1 METRSKRRRANSLQV
16 TLMGSGLMFLA
27 LVLAVALVSLW
38 PQSYPKF
45 PPAGAVGDPGVQCL
59 IGWCPGPDARLLVMV
74 MVAGALGS
82 FVHVAKSFGDFVGND
97 RFMASWIWWYL
108 LKPCIG
114 MALALMLYLIVRA
127 LLLTVNAAS
136 DSASVNLYGLMA
148 MAGLVGMASKQST
161 DKFAEVLDT
170 LFRTRRS
177 AGDARRKDQL
187 ENPVAVIDEAQPL
200 VLDAESLYVT
210 LRGKGFSRGARVQ
223 VNGVERETSLA
234 DSTRL
239 AFQLLPEDVATA
251 GSLAVVVVNPP
262 PGGGPSAPLMLEV
275 IAPAKPE
282 PVLAPEPA
290 LALALAAPVAMVVA
304 SAEEDS
310 AVAALH

>member
-1 METRSKRRRANSLQV
+1 METRSKRRRANSLQI
-16 TLMGSGLMFLA
+16 TLMGAGLMLLA
-27 LVLAVALVSLW
+27 LALAVALVSLW
-38 PQSYPKF
+38 PRFYPQF

-127 LLLTVNAAS
+127 VLLTVSAAS
-136 DSASVNLYGLMA
+136 DPASVNLYGLMA
-148 MAGLVGMASKQST
+148 MAALVGMASKQGT
-161 DKFAEVLDT
+161 DKFAVLLDA
-170 LFRTRRS
+170 LFRTRHP
-177 AGDARRKDQL
+177 AGDARRKDPL
-187 ENPVAVIDEAQPL
+187 ENPLAVITEAQPP
-200 VLDAESLYVT
+200 VLDAQSLYVT

-223 VNGVERETSLA
+223 VNGRERETSLA
-234 DSTRL
+234 DSSRL
-239 AFQLLPEDVATA
+239 AFELLPEDVAVGGVLT
-251 GSLAVVVVNPP
+251 VVVVNPP
-262 PGGGPSAPLMLEV
+262 PGGGPSASLMLEV
-275 IAPAKPE
+275 SAPPQAEAESE
-282 PVLAPEPA
+282 PLRAD
-290 LALALAAPVAMVVA
+290 PVATVVA

-310 AVAALH
+310 AVALH

>member
-1 METRSKRRRANSLQV
+1 METRSKRRRANALQI
-16 TLMGSGLMFLA
+16 TLMGAGLMFFALA
-27 LVLAVALVSLW
+27 LAVSLVSLW

-127 LLLTVNAAS
+127 VFLTVNVAS

-148 MAGLVGMASKQST
+148 MSGLVGMASKQGT
-161 DKFAEVLDT
+161 DKFAEVLDS

-177 AGDARRKDQL
+177 SGDARRKDQL
-187 ENPVAVIDEAQPL
+187 ENPVAVITEAQPP
-200 VLDAESLYVT
+200 VLDAQSLYVT
-210 LRGKGFSRGARVQ
+210 LRGKGFSRGARVL

-234 DSTRL
+234 DSSRL
-239 AFQLLPEDVATA
+239 AFQLLPEDVAAA

-262 PGGGPSAPLMLEV
+262 PGGGPSASLMLEV
-275 IAPAKPE
+275 SAPPQVEAEPE
-282 PVLAPEPA
+282 PPHAD
-290 LALALAAPVAMVVA
+290 PVAMVVA

-310 AVAALH
+310 AVALH

>member
-1 METRSKRRRANSLQV
+1 MEIRSKRRRANALQI
-16 TLMGSGLMFLA
+16 TLMGAGLVLFA

-59 IGWCPGPDARLLVMV
+59 IGWCPGPDTRLLVMV

-114 MALALMLYLIVRA
+114 MALALLLYLIVRA
-127 LLLTVNAAS
+127 VSVAVNPAS
-136 DSASVNLYGLMA
+136 DAASVNLFGLMA
-148 MAGLVGMASKQST
+148 MAGLAGMASKQGT
-161 DKFAEVLDT
+161 DKFADVLDS
-170 LFRTRRS
+170 LFRIRRN
-177 AGDARRKDQL
+177 AGDARRKDPL
-187 ENPVAVIDEAQPL
+187 ENPVAVIHEAQPP
-200 VLDAESLYVT
+200 VLDAQSLYVT
-210 LRGKGFSRGARVQ
+210 LRGRGFSRGARVQ
-223 VNGVERETSLA
+223 VNGAERETSLA
-234 DSTRL
+234 DSSRL
-239 AFQLLPEDVATA
+239 AFHILPEDVAVG

-262 PGGGPSAPLMLEV
+262 PGGGPSASLMLEV
-275 IAPAKPE
+275 SAPAQAEAESESPH
-282 PVLAPEPA
+282 AD
-290 LALALAAPVAMVVA
+290 PVAMVVA

-310 AVAALH
+310 AVALH

>member
-1 METRSKRRRANSLQV
+1 METRSKRRRANSLQI
-16 TLMGSGLMFLA
+16 TLMGAGLMLLA
-27 LVLAVALVSLW
+27 LVLAVSLVSLW

-59 IGWCPGPDARLLVMV
+59 VGWCPGPDARLLVMV
-74 MVAGALGS
+74 MLAGALGS

-114 MALALMLYLIVRA
+114 MTLALMLYLIVRA
-127 LLLTVNAAS
+127 VFLTVNVAS

-170 LFRTRRS
+170 LFRTRRTS
-177 AGDARRKDQL
+177 GDARRKDQL
-187 ENPVAVIDEAQPL
+187 ENPVAVITEAQPP
-200 VLDAESLYVT
+200 VLDAQSLYVT
-210 LRGKGFSRGARVQ
+210 LRGKGFSRGAWVQ
-223 VNGVERETSLA
+223 VNGVARETSLA
-234 DSTRL
+234 DSSRL
-239 AFQLLPEDVATA
+239 AFQLLPEDVAAA

-262 PGGGPSAPLMLEV
+262 PGGGPSASLMLEV
-275 IAPAKPE
+275 IAAAELEAESE
-282 PVLAPEPA
+282 PLQAG
-290 LALALAAPVAMVVA
+290 PVAMVVA

-310 AVAALH
+310 AVALH

>member
-1 METRSKRRRANSLQV
+1 METRSKRRRANALQI
-16 TLMGSGLMFLA
+16 TLMGAGLMLLA
-27 LVLAVALVSLW
+27 LVLAVVLVCLW
-38 PQSYPKF
+38 PPFYPKF

-127 LLLTVNAAS
+127 VLLTVNAGS

-148 MAGLVGMASKQST
+148 MSGLVGMASKQAT
-161 DKFAEVLDT
+161 DKFAEVLDS
-170 LFRTRRS
+170 LFRTRQS
-177 AGDARRKDQL
+177 AGDARRKDPL
-187 ENPVAVIDEAQPL
+187 ENPVAVITAAQPP
-200 VLDAESLYVT
+200 VLDAQSLYVT

-234 DSTRL
+234 DSMRL
-239 AFQLLPEDVATA
+239 AFQLLPEDVAAA
-251 GSLAVVVVNPP
+251 GNLAVVVVNPP

-275 IAPAKPE
+275 TAPAKPE
-282 PVLAPEPA
+282 PEPVPAPESA
-290 LALALAAPVAMVVA
+290 LALAGPVAMVVA

-310 AVAALH
+310 AVALH

>member
-1 METRSKRRRANSLQV
+1 METRSKRRRANALQI
-16 TLMGSGLMFLA
+16 TLMGAGLMLFA
-27 LVLAVALVSLW
+27 LVLAVSLVSLW
-38 PQSYPKF
+38 PQSYPHF
-45 PPAGAVGDPGVQCL
+45 PPAGMVGDPGVQCL

-127 LLLTVNAAS
+127 VFLTVNAAS

-148 MAGLVGMASKQST
+148 MAGLVGMASKQGT

-170 LFRTRRS
+170 LFGTRR
-177 AGDARRKDQL
+177 ARGDARRKDQL
-187 ENPVAVIDEAQPL
+187 ENPVAVISEAQPP
-200 VLDAESLYVT
+200 VLDAQSLYVT

-239 AFQLLPEDVATA
+239 AFQLLPEDVAAA
-251 GSLAVVVVNPP
+251 GSLAVVVLNPP
-262 PGGGPSAPLMLEV
+262 PGGGPSATLMLEV
-275 IAPAKPE
+275 NAPP
-282 PVLAPEPA
+282 APEPELEPA
-290 LALALAAPVAMVVA
+290 QAGPVAMVVA

-310 AVAALH
+310 AVALH

>member
-1 METRSKRRRANSLQV
+1 METRSKRRRANALQI
-16 TLMGSGLMFLA
+16 TLMGAGLMFFALA
-27 LVLAVALVSLW
+27 LAVSLVSLW

-127 LLLTVNAAS
+127 VFLTVNVAS

-148 MAGLVGMASKQST
+148 MSGLVGMASKQGT
-161 DKFAEVLDT
+161 DKFAEVLDS

-177 AGDARRKDQL
+177 SGDARRKDQL
-187 ENPVAVIDEAQPL
+187 ENPVAVITEAQPP
-200 VLDAESLYVT
+200 VLDAQSLYVT
-210 LRGKGFSRGARVQ
+210 LRGKGFSRGARVL

-234 DSTRL
+234 DSSRL
-239 AFQLLPEDVATA
+239 AFQLLPEDVAAA

-262 PGGGPSAPLMLEV
+262 PGGGPSASLMLEV
-275 IAPAKPE
+275 SAPPPVEAEPE
-282 PVLAPEPA
+282 PPHAD
-290 LALALAAPVAMVVA
+290 PVAMVVA

-310 AVAALH
+310 AVALH

>member
-1 METRSKRRRANSLQV
+1 METRSKRRRANALQIS
-16 TLMGSGLMFLA
+16 LMGAGLMLLA
-27 LVLAVALVSLW
+27 LLLAVSLVSLW

-59 IGWCPGPDARLLVMV
+59 LGWCPGADARLLVMV

-127 LLLTVNAAS
+127 LLLMVNAAS
-136 DSASVNLYGLMA
+136 DAASVNLYGLMA
-148 MAGLVGMASKQST
+148 MATLVGMASKQGT
-161 DKFAEVLDT
+161 DKFAEVLDR
-170 LFRTRRS
+170 LFRTRQAR
-177 AGDARRKDQL
+177 GDARRKDQL
-187 ENPVAVIDEAQPL
+187 ENPVAVISEAQPP
-200 VLDAESLYVT
+200 VLDAQSLYVT
-210 LRGKGFSRGARVQ
+210 LRGSGFSRGARVQ
-223 VNGVERETSLA
+223 VNGLQRETSLA
-234 DSTRL
+234 DSSRL
-239 AFQLLPEDVATA
+239 AFQLLPEDVASA

-262 PGGGPSAPLMLEV
+262 PGGGPSASLMLEV
-275 IAPAKPE
+275 NVAQAAE
-282 PVLAPEPA
+282 AEAEPA
-290 LALALAAPVAMVVA
+290 QAGPVAMVVA

-310 AVAALH
+310 AVALH